1 MPSGKLLRTIF
12 WCGKFDARPKSRW
25 AASPASISEL
35 GRTTTCR
42 SSNSII
48 PGNTYFLPPSLIH
61 LVLHKKKPQ
70 ATVVSFLL
78 CPPVKVR
85 RRRQRHVPAGWV
97 DRVDWAARTR
107 RLPWQEIPIVVGAI
121 RRRDNFTNFSP
132 DGTYQIMLSRHSSR
146 TVPRSPPSGGRVA
159 GSRDGCPRP
168 SAILEAQPR
177 VERRS
182 GGAGGDNAAHPPS
195 IW

>member
-1 MPSGKLLRTIF
+1 MEEIRAVGKTTTHTIFLCGKL
-12 WCGKFDARPKSRW
+12 DARLKSRW
-25 AASPASISEL
+25 AASPASISGL

-48 PGNTYFLPPSLIH
+48 PGNTYFLPPLPPPPC
-61 LVLHKKKPQ
+61 VTQ
-70 ATVVSFLL
+70 EEATSDGRKFSL

-85 RRRQRHVPAGWV
+85 RQRQRHVPAGWV
-97 DRVDWAARTR
+97 DWAARTR
-107 RLPWQEIPIVVGAI
+107 RPPWQEIPIVVGAI
-121 RRRDNFTNFSP
+121 SAEYVDEITLRISP
-132 DGTYQIMLSRHSSR
+132 LDGTYQIMLSRHSSR

-177 VERRS
+177 V
-182 GGAGGDNAAHPPS
+182 
-195 IW
+195 